1 MIFKGSRTYISL
13 LEDTKNE
20 YRERI
25 FKESAGFLEVV
36 PKVMVLQSVPKV
48 IDISVLLLYIER
60 TKSNERHF

>member
-1 MIFKGSRTYISL
+1 M